1 MKYIIS
7 PVTFFDADIELFA
20 THIINDDSEKRFA
33 FTSYGLTEQE
43 SRDEAVKLVAF
54 ISIN

>member
-33 FTSYGLTEQE
+33 FTSC
-43 SRDEAVKLVAF
+43 RDEAVKLVAF